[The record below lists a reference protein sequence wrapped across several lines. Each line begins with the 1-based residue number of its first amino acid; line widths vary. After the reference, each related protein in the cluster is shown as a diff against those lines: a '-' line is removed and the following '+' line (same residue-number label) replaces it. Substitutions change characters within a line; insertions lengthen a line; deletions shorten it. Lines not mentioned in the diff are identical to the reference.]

1 MSRRV
6 ALLPAPTSTD
16 PLLSTMTQGV
26 QTFKDKVDDLE
37 LRYGGLGQTKTKN
50 RKSKKKTKRPSSK
63 KGGVRLTKAEERLI
77 TQAANLQE
85 KASKK
90 FNIANFVKKPKG
102 KRVKGSLKRASTGKK
117 NSVALDRRITLLS
130 LVRRIPDA
138 KKPLVQWLK

>member
-1 MSRRV
+1 
-6 ALLPAPTSTD
+6 
-16 PLLSTMTQGV
+16 MTQGV

-37 LRYGGLGQTKTKN
+37 LRYGGLGQTKTKK
-50 RKSKKKTKRPSSK
+50 RKSKKKPKRK
-63 KGGVRLTKAEERLI
+63 KAGVRLTKAEERLI
-77 TQAANLQE
+77 TRAANLQE

-102 KRVKGSLKRASTGKK
+102 KRVKGTLKRASTGKK
-117 NSVALDRRITLLS
+117 NSVVLDRRITLLS